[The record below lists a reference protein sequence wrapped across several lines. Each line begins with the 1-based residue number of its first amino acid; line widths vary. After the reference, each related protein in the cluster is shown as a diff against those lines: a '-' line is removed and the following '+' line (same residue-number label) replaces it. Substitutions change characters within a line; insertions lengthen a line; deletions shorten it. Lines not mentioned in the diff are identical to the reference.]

1 MEENKMT
8 NTTNNNE
15 NNVNVTAEVKET
27 ATVPKRNISGAKK
40 LVMAII
46 LIISALIGVCYQEE
60 PLIRGVALFITGAM
74 IYWHSEATDFSN
86 KTEKEQADI
95 KKGLH
100 LLAGLSC
107 IIGIFLLF
115 MSFVTSGI

>member
-1 MEENKMT
+1 MT

-15 NNVNVTAEVKET
+15 NNVTEVKNET
-27 ATVPKRNISGAKK
+27 AATPKRNISGAKK

-60 PLIRGVALFITGAM
+60 PMIRGVALFITGAM
-74 IYWHSEATDFSN
+74 VYWHSEATDFSN

>member
-1 MEENKMT
+1 MT

-15 NNVNVTAEVKET
+15 NNVTEVKNET
-27 ATVPKRNISGAKK
+27 AATPKRNISGAKK

-60 PLIRGVALFITGAM
+60 PLIRGVALFITGAL

>member
-15 NNVNVTAEVKET
+15 NNVTEVKNET
-27 ATVPKRNISGAKK
+27 VATPKRNISGAKK

-60 PLIRGVALFITGAM
+60 PLVRGVALFITGALV
-74 IYWHSEATDFSN
+74 YWHSEATDFSN
-86 KTEKEQADI
+86 KTEKEQKDI

-107 IIGIFLLF
+107 IIAIFLTL
-115 MSFVTSGI
+115 MSLVTM

>member
-1 MEENKMT
+1 MT

-15 NNVNVTAEVKET
+15 NNVTDVKNET
-27 ATVPKRNISGAKK
+27 AAAPKRNISGAKK

-60 PLIRGVALFITGAM
+60 PLIRGVALFITGAL

>member
-1 MEENKMT
+1 MT

-15 NNVNVTAEVKET
+15 NNVTEVKNET
-27 ATVPKRNISGAKK
+27 AATPKRNISGAKK
-40 LVMAII
+40 LVLAII

-60 PLIRGVALFITGAM
+60 PLIRGVALFITGALV
-74 IYWHSEATDFSN
+74 YWHSEATDFSN
-86 KTEKEQADI
+86 KTEKEQKDV

>member
-1 MEENKMT
+1 MT

-15 NNVNVTAEVKET
+15 SNVNVTETTEVKET
-27 ATVPKRNISGAKK
+27 TTAAPKRNISGAKK

-60 PLIRGVALFITGAM
+60 PLIRGVALFITGALV
-74 IYWHSEATDFSN
+74 YWHSEATDFSN
-86 KTEKEQADI
+86 KTEKEQKDI

-107 IIGIFLLF
+107 VLGIFLTF
-115 MSFVTSGI
+115 MSLVTM

>member
-1 MEENKMT
+1 M
-8 NTTNNNE
+8 TTNNTNNE
-15 NNVNVTAEVKET
+15 NVTTEVKNET
-27 ATVPKRNISGAKK
+27 AAAPKRNISGGKK

>member
-1 MEENKMT
+1 MT

-15 NNVNVTAEVKET
+15 NNVTEVKNET
-27 ATVPKRNISGAKK
+27 AATPKRNISGAKK
-40 LVMAII
+40 LVLAII

-60 PLIRGVALFITGAM
+60 PLIRGVALFITGALV
-74 IYWHSEATDFSN
+74 YWHSEATDFSN
-86 KTEKEQADI
+86 KTEKEQKDI

>member
-1 MEENKMT
+1 M
-8 NTTNNNE
+8 TTNNSTNNE
-15 NNVNVTAEVKET
+15 NVNVTETTEVKET
-27 ATVPKRNISGAKK
+27 TTAAPKRNISGAKK

-60 PLIRGVALFITGAM
+60 PLIRGVALFITGALV
-74 IYWHSEATDFSN
+74 YWHSEATDFSN
-86 KTEKEQADI
+86 KTEKEQKDI

>member
-1 MEENKMT
+1 M
-8 NTTNNNE
+8 TTNNTNNE
-15 NNVNVTAEVKET
+15 NVNVTTEVKNET
-27 ATVPKRNISGAKK
+27 AAAPKRNISGGKK
-40 LVMAII
+40 LVMAIF

-60 PLIRGVALFITGAM
+60 PVIRGVALFITGAM
-74 IYWHSEATDFSN
+74 VYWHSEATDFSN

>member
-1 MEENKMT
+1 MT

-15 NNVNVTAEVKET
+15 NNVNVTDVKNET
-27 ATVPKRNISGAKK
+27 AAAPKRNISGAKK
-40 LVMAII
+40 LVLAII

-60 PLIRGVALFITGAM
+60 PLIRGVALFITGALV
-74 IYWHSEATDFSN
+74 YWHSEATDFSN
-86 KTEKEQADI
+86 KTEKEQKDI

-107 IIGIFLLF
+107 IIGIFLTF
-115 MSFVTSGI
+115 MSLVTM

>member
-1 MEENKMT
+1 MT

-15 NNVNVTAEVKET
+15 NNVNVTDVKNET
-27 ATVPKRNISGAKK
+27 AAAPKRNISGAKK
-40 LVMAII
+40 LVLAII

-60 PLIRGVALFITGAM
+60 PLIRGVALFITGALV
-74 IYWHSEATDFSN
+74 YWHSEATDFSN
-86 KTEKEQADI
+86 KTEKEQKDI

-107 IIGIFLLF
+107 VLGIFLTF
-115 MSFVTSGI
+115 MSLVTM

>member
-1 MEENKMT
+1 MT

-60 PLIRGVALFITGAM
+60 PVIRGVALFITGAM
-74 IYWHSEATDFSN
+74 VYWHSEATDFSN
-86 KTEKEQADI
+86 KTEKEQKDI